1 MKGGLYML
9 DFTWE
14 LFSETGNV
22 DTYLLFKEI
31 EVERQERPLVLK
43 DELAEI
49 DFPVS

>member
-1 MKGGLYML
+1 ML

-31 EVERQERPLVLK
+31 EVERQERPSVSNE
-43 DELAEI
+43 ELADI
-49 DFPVS
+49 DFPIS

>member
-1 MKGGLYML
+1 ML

-14 LFSETGNV
+14 IFTETGNV

-31 EVERQERPLVLK
+31 EVERQERHLVLN

>member
-1 MKGGLYML
+1 ML

-43 DELAEI
+43 EELAEF

>member
-1 MKGGLYML
+1 ML

-14 LFSETGNV
+14 LFTETGNV

-31 EVERQERPLVLK
+31 EVERQEGHLGMN

>member
-1 MKGGLYML
+1 ML

-31 EVERQERPLVLK
+31 EVERQERP
-43 DELAEI
+43 EESNESQAI